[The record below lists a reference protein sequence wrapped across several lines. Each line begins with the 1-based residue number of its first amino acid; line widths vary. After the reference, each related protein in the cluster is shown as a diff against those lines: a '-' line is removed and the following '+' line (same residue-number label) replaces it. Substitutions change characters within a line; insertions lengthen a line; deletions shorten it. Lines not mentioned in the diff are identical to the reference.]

1 MRKHIA
7 WYVKGLKEA
16 TKLRTIVNQIES
28 KKELEETLKE
38 YFIHL

>member
-16 TKLRTIVNQIES
+16 TKLRTFVNQIET
-28 KKELEETLKE
+28 KKELEETLKN
-38 YFIHL
+38 YFENL